1 MKPEPSPESFSASW
15 RFAAVFVLAL
25 FFAACAFAQS
35 GRGTIAGRAAD
46 SEAAVLPGAKVIVE
60 PGSVSVVTDR
70 QGEFTVID
78 LAPGDY
84 KITVSY
90 VGFLPYSAEVK
101 VVAGQSAR
109 VEAVLKVRAKGESV
123 TVVADSLGEAE
134 AINIQRT
141 SDNILDVMSEGV
153 IQSLPNENIADVV
166 GRMPGVS
173 LERDEGEG
181 KYVQIRGT
189 EPRLN
194 NTTVDGVELPAP
206 EDNVRQFK
214 LDTIPS
220 DIVESVEVN
229 KTLAANQDA
238 DAIGGT
244 VNLVTKKA
252 GDIPTLKLEGIG
264 GFTPIENTRYIGLVT
279 GTAGRRFG
287 ASKRFGALF
296 SGSYD
301 YNGRGIDDIEPS
313 LNDTAIPSYGSMDIR
328 EYRYQRKRY
337 GFGGSLDYKL
347 KDPASGLY
355 LHYFYSNFKDYGNKW
370 VYTLNDDVTQNPLG
384 PTATPIIAPDVP
396 KFSTSQRAPD
406 YSAGSIA
413 FGGKHVFSNSWLSWE
428 LSAAESRQ
436 LAAAGNPGA
445 T

>member
-1 MKPEPSPESFSASW
+1 MKPEPSPKSFSASW

-90 VGFLPYSAEVK
+90 VGFLPYSADVK

-153 IQSLPNENIADVV
+153 IQSLPNENIAEVV
-166 GRMPGVS
+166 GLMPGVS

-220 DIVESVEVN
+220 DIVESVQVN

-244 VNLVTKKA
+244 VNLITKKA
-252 GDIPTLKLEGIG
+252 GEIPTLKLEGIG
-264 GFTPIENTRYIGLVT
+264 GFTPIVNTRYIGLVM
-279 GTAGRRFG
+279 GTVG
-287 ASKRFGALF
+287 KRFGHKENFGAWF
-296 SGSYD
+296 SGMYG
-301 YNGRGIDDIEPS
+301 YNGRGIDDIEPQPDA
-313 LNDTAIPSYGSMDIR
+313 NFATPYYDSMDIR

-347 KDPASGLY
+347 AEGSGLY
-355 LHYFYSNFKDYGNKW
+355 LHYFDSDFKDYGNKW
-370 VYTLNDDVTQNPLG
+370 VYTLNDDV
-384 PTATPIIAPDVP
+384 
-396 KFSTSQRAPD
+396 
-406 YSAGSIA
+406 
-413 FGGKHVFSNSWLSWE
+413 
-428 LSAAESRQ
+428 
-436 LAAAGNPGA
+436 
-445 T
+445 